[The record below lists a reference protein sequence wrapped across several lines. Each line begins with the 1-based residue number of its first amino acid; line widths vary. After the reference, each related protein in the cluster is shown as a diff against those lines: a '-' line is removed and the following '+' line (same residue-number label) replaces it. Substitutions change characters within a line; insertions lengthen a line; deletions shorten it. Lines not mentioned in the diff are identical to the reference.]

1 MFYSYD
7 MAILEIKKFPDEIL
21 KQKASPV
28 NNINGALQGLIDN
41 MIETMYA
48 APGIGLAAPQIGVS
62 HQLFVA
68 DVSTQEQKHP
78 LLVIINPEIVETE
91 KMIDSEEGCLSIPDY
106 KAIVK
111 RAEKVCIK
119 GNDREGNPLE
129 IEADGLLA
137 RAFQHEIDHLNGT
150 LIIDRIGAIR
160 RNFFLKRY
168 LKSLKRKN

>member
-1 MFYSYD
+1 
-7 MAILEIKKFPDEIL
+7 MALRQIRKFPDEVL
-21 KQKASPV
+21 KHKSTSV
-28 NNINGALQGLIDN
+28 EDIDGTLQSLIDD

-48 APGIGLAAPQIGVS
+48 APGVGLAAPQVGVS
-62 HQLFVA
+62 QKLFVV
-68 DVSTQEQKHP
+68 DVSTKEKKHP
-78 LLVIINPEIVETE
+78 LLVVINPEIIETDRI
-91 KMIDSEEGCLSIPDY
+91 IDSEEGCLSIPDY

-111 RAEKVCIK
+111 RAEKVCIQ
-119 GNDREGNPLE
+119 GHDRDGKPLE
-129 IEADGLLA
+129 IETDGLLA